1 MITFVYLCGMVR
13 EIIAYG
19 EHFKRFMETLSE
31 AERNKILRALLLFTD
46 NERIPAHYIKHI
58 EDGIYEFRV
67 TYINNEF
74 RIFFIYDGQK
84 LVILFN
90 AFRKK
95 TQKTPQS
102 EIKKAKSLKEEYFRE
117 KEESQ

>member
-1 MITFVYLCGMVR
+1 MA
-13 EIIAYG
+13 E
-19 EHFKRFMETLSE
+19 LSE

-46 NERIPAHYIKHI
+46 NERIPAHYIKHL

-74 RIFFIYDGQK
+74 RIMFIYDGDN

-95 TQKTPQS
+95 TQRTPRK
-102 EIKKAKSLKEEYFRE
+102 EIIKAKQLRDNYYQE
-117 KEESQ
+117 KEAEK